1 MASIVGGVGTS
12 HVPAIANAI
21 TRGLHDDPYW
31 QPFFDG
37 YPPVREWLAELRPD
51 VAVVFYNDHGLNF
64 FLDNLPTFA
73 VGAADSYRSD
83 DEGWGIGT
91 VQPFDGHAELSWH
104 LIEHAV
110 GCDFDVSTCQKM
122 RIDHGFWIPMELFW
136 PERPA
141 GLRVVPIHV
150 NTVQHPLPSA
160 SRCEA
165 FGTAIGAA
173 IRSWPGDERV
183 VVIGSGGLSHQL
195 EGERAGFINRDFDT
209 ECFSALVSSDRSSI
223 TRHTIPEIVELA
235 GSQGV
240 EIINWLAMR
249 GAVGGDVSEIHRNY
263 HIPISNTAAGL
274 LAIEPAGA
282 ALAAE
287 FFTELLPS

>member
-1 MASIVGGVGTS
+1 MATIVGGLGTS

-31 QPFFDG
+31 QPFFAG
-37 YPPVREWLAELRPD
+37 YPPVRRWLERIEPD

-64 FLDNLPTFA
+64 FLDAMPTFA
-73 VGAADSYRSD
+73 IGAADVYRSD

-91 VQPFDGHAELSWH
+91 VAPFDGFAELSWH
-104 LIEHAV
+104 VIEHVVHA
-110 GCDFDVSTCQKM
+110 GFDPTTCQQM
-122 RIDHGFWIPMELFW
+122 RVDHGFWIPMELFW

-160 SRCEA
+160 ARCES
-165 FGTAIGAA
+165 FGAA
-173 IRSWPGDERV
+173 VGEAIRAWPGSERV

-195 EGERAGFINRDFDT
+195 EGERAGFINRDFDAV
-209 ECFSALVSSDRSSI
+209 CFDALVSSNRRAITKHSI
-223 TRHTIPEIVELA
+223 VELVELA

-240 EIINWLAMR
+240 EVINWLAMR
-249 GAVGGDVSEIHRNY
+249 GALGGDVVEVHRNY

-274 LAIEPAGA
+274 LAVEPLSVA
-282 ALAAE
+282 A
-287 FFTELLPS
+287 